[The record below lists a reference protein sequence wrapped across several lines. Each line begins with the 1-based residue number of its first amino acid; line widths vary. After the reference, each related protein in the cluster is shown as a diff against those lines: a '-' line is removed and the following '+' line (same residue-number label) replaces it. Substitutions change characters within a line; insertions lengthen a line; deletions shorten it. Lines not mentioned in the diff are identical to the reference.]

1 MNILVCVSRVPD
13 TSTKILVGS
22 DGKSIDDK
30 GVKFIINPYD
40 EFALEEALRV
50 KERFGGSVVTIT
62 VGSESSKEIIR
73 TALAMGAD
81 RAVLVKKEGFFDSYF
96 VAKNIA
102 EFAKE
107 FKPDIIFCG
116 RQSVD
121 YDSLQIPAIIGELL
135 GIPSV
140 SVVSKIIYD
149 TDKLIAERDI
159 EGGKEIYEVP
169 IPCVISTQKGLNEPR
184 YPKLPDIL
192 KSKSKPIDEK
202 EALDIPPKI
211 EIVSME
217 IPLRAR
223 KNKIFGENDDEIFEV
238 VRLLH
243 EEAKII

>member
-1 MNILVCVSRVPD
+1 MNILVCISCVPD
-13 TSTKILVGS
+13 TAAKILVGT

-40 EFALEEALRV
+40 EFALEEGLRV

-62 VGSESSKEIIR
+62 VGPDSSKEIIR

-81 RAVLVKKEGFFDSYF
+81 RAVLIKKDGFFDSYL

-107 FKPDIIFCG
+107 FNPNIIFCG

-121 YDSLQIPAIIGELL
+121 YDSLQVPSMIGELL

-140 SVVSKIIYD
+140 SVVSKITYD
-149 TDKLIAERDI
+149 FDKLITERDI
-159 EGGKEIYEVP
+159 EGGKETYEVSL
-169 IPCVISTQKGLNEPR
+169 PCVISAQKGLNEPR

-192 KSKSKPIDEK
+192 KAKSKPIEEK
-202 EALDIPPKI
+202 EALDILQKI
-211 EIVSME
+211 EIVSIE
-217 IPLRAR
+217 IPYLAR
-223 KNKIFGENDDEIFEV
+223 KNKIFGETEQDISEV

-243 EEAKII
+243 EEAKVI